1 MEKRRFP
8 RVLTT
13 IPAGLRIVSQAAA
26 ELPSQPMSVMIRDL
40 SLGGVGL
47 EISRIS
53 AGVPYLH
60 NDGASARHNRVY
72 LGWTFPSGRGVKAFG
87 QTVWWSRVGA
97 RETMYSAGLRFQ
109 GVSHRDVEIIA
120 SFLEE
125 SRRQQTEAQRLACS
139 ISVCAWIC
147 GRSYGNPGPAG
158 IGVVLTNEQGE
169 VLTQVSEYVGRLTNP
184 AAEYQA
190 LIAALTAAKKLRAK
204 RVAVYT
210 DSVFIRLGI
219 GGAGVK
225 SPASHLEPLA
235 IMARSLMASFTRV
248 EMISVTSDRNKKAQ
262 GLAERAVRLSA
273 TGGRAPP

>member
-13 IPAGLRIVSQAAA
+13 IQADLRIVPQAAA
-26 ELPSQPMSVMIRDL
+26 SLPSQPLNAMIRDL

-47 EISRIS
+47 EMSRIS
-53 AGVPYLH
+53 AGGLH
-60 NDGASARHNRVY
+60 LYDDGSGAGKNRVY
-72 LGWTFPSGRGVKAFG
+72 LGWTFPSGQGVKAFG
-87 QTVWWSRVGA
+87 QTVWWSRVPG
-97 RETMYSAGLRFQ
+97 RGTVYSAGLRFQ
-109 GVSHRDVEIIA
+109 GVSQKDIEIIA
-120 SFLEE
+120 GFLDV
-125 SRRQQTEAQRLACS
+125 SRTRLGETQGLAGS
-139 ISVCAWIC
+139 MSVCAWIC

-158 IGVVLTNEQGE
+158 IGVVLTNEKGE
-169 VLTQVSEYVGRLTNP
+169 VLTQVSEYVGKLTNP

-190 LIAALTAAKKLRAK
+190 LIAALTAAKKLRAR

-248 EMISVTSDRNKKAQ
+248 EMISVTSEKNRKAQ
-262 GLAERAVRLSA
+262 GLAERAVRLSGT
-273 TGGRAPP
+273 TGRPSP